1 MYFEYN
7 ERCNLSDIESLCR
20 HRFPPLRP
28 HSSHRDKYGIH
39 RFRHTNARQIDFSD
53 QLNRIPCTLAFDT
66 MEKKHN
72 LYIRVKTVQFGLYED
87 VVADCRMDCFEH
99 TCMQSSMVEKLFK
112 LPPQPLYV
120 NDTHRRA

>member
-20 HRFPPLRP
+20 HRLSPLRP

-53 QLNRIPCTLAFDT
+53 QLNRTPCTLAFDT
-66 MEKKHN
+66 KSTGGCGGGGGA
-72 LYIRVKTVQFGLYED
+72 IED
-87 VVADCRMDCFEH
+87 VVADCRIDCFEH